1 MVVFG
6 ILLLVLGAI
15 STAVFDDSEVIL
27 DQVINMNVLGGILIV
42 LGAISL
48 LMGLIYMYMATN
60 TSHAEYEEHDV
71 VVDTPPEEKPVVVKR
86 RKPRTPKKGV

>member
-6 ILLLVLGAI
+6 ILLLLLGAI
-15 STAVFDDSEVIL
+15 STSVVDDSVTIA
-27 DQVINMNVLGGILIV
+27 DQAINMNVLGGILIG
-42 LGAISL
+42 LGALSL
-48 LMGLIYMYMATN
+48 IMGLLYMYMGSN
-60 TSHAEYEEHDV
+60 TSHAEYAEHDV